1 MRFAH
6 RFIRSSLAA
15 SAWVAALLC
24 TQAAHAQVNK
34 CHIDGQLVVRATP
47 CPLEPRAAA
56 APASAAASVTPV
68 VSKKKTLADLLR
80 ERDAAGPQRP
90 MTSEFQGDGANVL
103 PSRMGAG

>member
-24 TQAAHAQVNK
+24 THAAHAQVNK
-34 CHIDGQLVVRATP
+34 CHIDGQLVYRSTP

-56 APASAAASVTPV
+56 APASAAVTPV
-68 VSKKKTLADLLR
+68 VSKKKTLADVLR